1 MTWEVLQ
8 GLPAGALAVV
18 GVVERAHGQVELSL
32 GQGLLQI
39 SRRRGLESGLR
50 ELLRR
55 KGRVRLLLEYD
66 PRGRAGYRSLVAGLG
81 GLRKDRVRY
90 LMTCPP
96 QLAFN
101 DSGEGLRELI
111 SGRSLE
117 GGQLVLVRSRGVP
130 RDPRVTNEF
139 DLLWERALP
148 ARALLASSTRE
159 ARDPDRPIRWTCPS
173 CGRPSGPENPRPRTA
188 RRGLPGP

>member
-8 GLPAGALAVV
+8 GLPAGATAVV
-18 GVVERAHGQVELSL
+18 GIVERTRRQVDLSL
-32 GQGLLQI
+32 GQGLLQVA
-39 SRRRGLESGLR
+39 RRRGLELGVQ

-55 KGRVRLLLEYD
+55 GGGVRILLEYD
-66 PRGRAGYRSLVAGLG
+66 PRGRASNRTLVAGLG
-81 GLRKDRVRY
+81 GLRKDRIRY

-96 QLAFN
+96 QMAFN

-117 GGQLVLVRSRGVP
+117 GGQLILVRSRGVP
-130 RDPRVTNEF
+130 RDLRVANEF

-148 ARALLASSTRE
+148 SRALLTSSPRNSP
-159 ARDPDRPIRWTCPS
+159 AADHPVGWTCPN
-173 CGRPSGPENPRPRTA
+173 CGKPA
-188 RRGLPGP
+188 RL